1 MPLIKIRVQS
11 TLGIRCI
18 EFADLIKPLS
28 KLIVILMQLPAAI
41 QEEWLAHDDAPYHPK
56 QMLLEHKLF
65 NNFFQDWR
73 FFLDELI
80 CVLNLVALT
89 LMGQVGCDYVL
100 DRTEVVIKFKEVVEI
115 DGVSKFTWSAVVYS

>member
-11 TLGIRCI
+11 ALSIRCI
-18 EFADLIKPLS
+18 EFAYLIKPLS
-28 KLIVILMQLPAAI
+28 KLIVVLMQLPAAFN
-41 QEEWLAHDDAPYHPK
+41 EEWLAHDDAPDHPK

-65 NNFFQDWR
+65 NSFFQDWR
-73 FFLDELI
+73 LLLDELI

-100 DRTEVVIKFKEVVEI
+100 DRTEIVIKFKEVIEI
-115 DGVSKFTWSAVVYS
+115 D